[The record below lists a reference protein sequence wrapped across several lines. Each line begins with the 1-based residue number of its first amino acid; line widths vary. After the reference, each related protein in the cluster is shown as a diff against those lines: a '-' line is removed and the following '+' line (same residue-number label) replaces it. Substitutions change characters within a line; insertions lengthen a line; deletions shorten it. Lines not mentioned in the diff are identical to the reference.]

1 MELNIRKN
9 GQIFTSTA
17 IAIVALFL
25 LIYGAYSIV
34 ENKNELKTRVSTME
48 NFLFSLEE
56 NMEREVYITGFRTL
70 FLAED
75 YATKKGQFI
84 PDVNS
89 FFEEAFFNGT
99 ALGNSS
105 DILIGAKYSDM
116 LLFIKQRGESVNV
129 NVSIY
134 NPELTVFHED
144 AWNIA
149 VLFSFNLTMI
159 DNAGVASWSK
169 QERIKSLISIEG
181 FEDPLYIINSNGKVL
196 YKINKSSGESL
207 KNHLEN
213 HLYREDSDAPSFLDR
228 LEGKTSSNLNGIE
241 SLVDLEEFSKQGLQ
255 TKDKSAVDHIYFS
268 SNNPQASN
276 VQGMPSWFKLDNVHI
291 SKYNATAS

>member
-1 MELNIRKN
+1 MDLKMGEK
-9 GQIFTSTA
+9 GQIFTTVA
-17 IAIVALFL
+17 IALIALFL

-34 ENKNELKTRVSTME
+34 ESKTQVKMRVSTME

-56 NMEREVYITGFRTL
+56 NLEREVYITGFRTL

-75 YATKKGQFI
+75 SITKSGQFI
-84 PDVNS
+84 SDVDY

-99 ALGNSS
+99 VSGNSS

-116 LLFIKQRGESVNV
+116 LQFIKQRGESINV
-129 NVSIY
+129 NVSIS
-134 NPELTVFHED
+134 NPEISVFHENP
-144 AWNIA
+144 WNVA
-149 VLFSFNLTMI
+149 VLFTFNLTMI
-159 DNAGVASWSK
+159 DNAGVASWNK

-196 YKINKSSGESL
+196 YKINKSAGESL
-207 KNHLEN
+207 QDHLEN
-213 HLYREDSDAPSFLDR
+213 RMYQEDIDAPSFLKR
-228 LEGKTSSNLNGIE
+228 LEGSIQPDSNGIE
-241 SLVDLEEFSKQGLQ
+241 SLVDLEEFSQQGLG

-268 SNNPQASN
+268 INNPPASN
-276 VQGMPSWFKLDNVHI
+276 VQGMPSWFKLDVPHL